1 MNTFGKLKKFFSW
14 MRIVIFG
21 ILDLFLGI
29 FRVDLGWENKI
40 IL

>member
-1 MNTFGKLKKFFSW
+1 MNSFGKLKNFFSW
-14 MRIVIFG
+14 MGIVIFG